1 MVGLGRR
8 TYYGILLIVLALVA
22 VAYYPTLRWL
32 VLNWV
37 GNAYY
42 RMGILVPAISLL
54 LAWRLQRGQPI
65 VGIAKGGALWLGLLV
80 IGLALAVHGLALR
93 RQELLLS
100 SVTLV
105 FALAG
110 IVLVLAGPLT
120 LKRQLFPLAFL
131 FLAIPLPWLQTC
143 SPALT
148 QWVAETAAALARL
161 FGIAVTVS
169 GTSLLLPE
177 VALEV
182 ASPCTGV
189 GSLMAFVV
197 LACVY
202 AFVAQGPVLG
212 KLALIVLAIP
222 VALLASIA
230 RMSVLMGLSHYAS
243 VDFALRY
250 YRLWSALLL
259 LLVGF
264 LFFVLIARAL
274 RCDEVRTDI

>member
-8 TYYGILLIVLALVA
+8 TYCGILFIVLALVA

-32 VLNWV
+32 ALNWI
-37 GNAYY
+37 GNPYY
-42 RMGILVPAISLL
+42 RIGILVPAISLL
-54 LAWRLQRGQPI
+54 LAWRLQRGHPTG
-65 VGIAKGGALWLGLLV
+65 GIARGGALWLGLLA
-80 IGLALAVHGLALR
+80 IGVAMAVHGLALR
-93 RQELLLS
+93 RQELLIS

-110 IVLVLAGPLT
+110 VVLALAGPVT
-120 LKRQLFPLAFL
+120 LKRLAFPLAFL

-148 QWVAETAAALARL
+148 QWVAETAAVLGRL
-161 FGIAVTVS
+161 VGIPVTVS
-169 GTSLLLPE
+169 GTNLQLPE

-197 LACVY
+197 LTSVY
-202 AFVAQGPVLG
+202 AFVVQGPVSS
-212 KLALIVLAIP
+212 KLALIMLAIP
-222 VALLASIA
+222 IALLASIA
-230 RMSVLMGLSHYAS
+230 RMSVLVGLSHYAS

-250 YRLWSALLL
+250 YRLWSAILL

-264 LFFVLIARAL
+264 VFFVLIARAL
-274 RCDEVRTDI
+274 RCDDVRADI